1 MAERRAVRERLAALS
16 GARFRAPSRETLI
29 CLAICAL
36 ILGFATADLVHT
48 ESRLPD
54 DLPACD
60 PSSAACINAR
70 TSEQHERDRA
80 AEPLQ
85 DQYDSRA
92 WVYSSAIL
100 AIVALTVAYRL
111 RTTRR
116 TEWLRTFTNL
126 GVIGVWL
133 GLAAILLLIATDGSS
148 VAPPPAPTLMIPV
161 ALLAA
166 AASGTLV
173 GRSEGWAE
181 PGQVDGVRDM
191 LLQAGKFAV
200 HVGTAGQARRSRIE
214 ELASWLSLLTIGLTA
229 LTCLFALIFVVA
241 QPGCDE
247 SASPPG
253 WTNPIDSVAAVAAV
267 GAMAAAIGALLLR
280 RWIVALVGLFVCPVA
295 VLFVLA
301 STCAFY

>member
-1 MAERRAVRERLAALS
+1 MAERHTLRERLAALS
-16 GARFRAPSRETLI
+16 ESRFRAPSRETLV
-29 CLAICAL
+29 CLALSAL

-60 PSSAACINAR
+60 PSLAACINAR
-70 TSEQHERDRA
+70 RSEERERDRA

-100 AIVALTVAYRL
+100 AIAALTVAYRL
-111 RTTRR
+111 WTTRR
-116 TEWLRTFTNL
+116 TEWLRTFSNL

-133 GLAAILLLIATDGSS
+133 GAAAILVLIATDGSS
-148 VAPPPAPTLMIPV
+148 VAPPPAPTLVIPV
-161 ALLAA
+161 ALLVA

-181 PGQVDGVRDM
+181 QGQVAGFREM
-191 LLQAGKFAV
+191 LLEAGKFAV
-200 HVGTAGQARRSRIE
+200 HVGTAGQARRSRME
-214 ELASWLSLLTIGLTA
+214 ELASWLSLITIGLTA
-229 LTCLFALIFVVA
+229 LTCLFAFTFVLA
-241 QPGCDE
+241 QPGCDTD
-247 SASPPG
+247 ASPPG
-253 WTNPIDSVAAVAAV
+253 WTNPIESVAAVSAV

-280 RWIVALVGLFVCPVA
+280 RWIVAVVGLFVCPVA
-295 VLFVLA
+295 LLFVLA